1 LGSSKALLAKRQGLT
16 RSHKVNRDEDL
27 CFASTNNSSDVKQ
40 DIRYAFR
47 MLRKQPGFGT
57 IAILTLALGIGAN
70 TAIFSIVNAV
80 LLRPLPYRDADRI
93 MVLNESSGPGQD
105 YSVALPDYFDWRN
118 DNTVF
123 EHLAATHKESR
134 NLSGIPGRDP
144 ERVSC
149 ASVTRNFF
157 NVVGVSPETGRI
169 FSEDEDKVGAPPV
182 VVISDR
188 LWQRAFNRDPGLLG
202 RSITLHDQNFT
213 VIGVMPPQI
222 TSPQDTDAW
231 FSIMRRSN
239 NPAWMDRS
247 HHPMI
252 FVWGKLKPGVTVDRA
267 RVEMKMIA
275 ARLERT
281 YPETNGKVYAV
292 VTPLLENLVGKYRT
306 NLGLL
311 LGAVGLVL
319 LIACANL
326 ANLFAARGAARAR
339 EFAIHAAVGATRGQI
354 VKKLLIESFVIALL
368 GGALGFFLAIW
379 VRDGLIALSPG
390 NVSRFHQISF
400 DLPVLGFTF
409 LVASLTTMLFG
420 LWPAWHTSQADI
432 QLALKAGSAGS
443 GDPPSAKRAR
453 DWLVVSEIALT
464 LTLLVAAGL
473 VLKSFSHLQS
483 LLLGY
488 EPRALFTARFE
499 LPWQKYNDR
508 DKINTFAKA
517 LLDKVRSLPGVQNA
531 AVSSNGPLMG
541 GWQTGFWREENQRPQ
556 PSDMLNSDLEVVG
569 GDYFSTLKVP
579 LLRGRAF
586 NERDTKDSPRVIII
600 DQAMAEQYFPGENPI
615 GKRLGV
621 DPGNDNES
629 YVMSEIVGVVA
640 RMRFHAVDE
649 MAPLPVIYCSLGQAQ
664 RTSLTLFVRS
674 TMAST
679 ALERAVRDAVT
690 SIDSSLPVFDA
701 RPMTD
706 RVRETWGAQRLLSF
720 LFSVFAGLAL
730 VLATIGLYGLLAYTT
745 LKRVP
750 EIGIRLALG
759 ARPAQIRAL
768 ILSHGIQLLLIGSAI
783 GLVAAFGLSRAL
795 QSVLFEVKGIDPRIY
810 LGVGLILFGATL
822 LAAWIPARRAS
833 RVDPIVALHTE

>member
-1 LGSSKALLAKRQGLT
+1 
-16 RSHKVNRDEDL
+16 
-27 CFASTNNSSDVKQ
+27 
-40 DIRYAFR
+40 
-47 MLRKQPGFGT
+47 MLRKQPGFSV

-80 LLRPLPYRDADRI
+80 LLRPLPYPNADRI

-123 EHLAATHKESR
+123 EHLACTHKESR
-134 NLSGIPGRDP
+134 NLSGVPGREP
-144 ERVSC
+144 ERISC

-157 NVVGVSPETGRI
+157 NIIGLPPKIGRT

-188 LWQRAFNRDPGLLG
+188 LWRRVFNADPSVLG

-213 VIGVMPPQI
+213 VIGVMPPQV
-222 TSPQDTDAW
+222 TSPQDSDVW
-231 FSIMRRSN
+231 LSMMRRSN
-239 NPAWMDRS
+239 NPVWMQRFI
-247 HHPMI
+247 HPMI
-252 FVWGKLKPGVTVDRA
+252 YVWGKLKPGVTLEQA
-267 RVEMKMIA
+267 RSEMKTIA
-275 ARLERT
+275 ARLEKT
-281 YPETNGKVYAV
+281 YPETNGKETAI
-292 VTPLLENLVGKYRT
+292 VTPLLENLVGKYRI
-306 NLGLL
+306 NLTLL

-354 VKKLLIESFVIALL
+354 VKKLLIESFVIALI
-368 GGALGFFLAIW
+368 GGALGFFMAVW

-390 NVSRFHQISF
+390 QVSRFQQISF

-409 LVASLTTMLFG
+409 LIASLTTVLFG
-420 LWPAWHTSQADI
+420 LWPAWQASHANV

-453 DWLVVSEIALT
+453 DWLVISEIALT

-473 VLKSFSHLQS
+473 VLKSFLRLQS
-483 LLLGY
+483 LSLGY

-517 LLDKVRSLPGVQNA
+517 LLDKVRGLPGVQNA

-541 GWQTGFWREENQRPQ
+541 GWQTGFWREENPRPQ

-569 GDYFSTLKVP
+569 GDYFSTLKAP
-579 LLRGRAF
+579 LLRGRTF

-621 DPGNDNES
+621 DPGNDNEDWM
-629 YVMSEIVGVVA
+629 MSEIIGVVA
-640 RMRFHAVDE
+640 RMRFHAIDE

-674 TMAST
+674 TMAS
-679 ALERAVRDAVT
+679 AVLERSIRDAIT

-706 RVRETWGAQRLLSF
+706 RVRETWGVQRLLSF

-768 ILSHGIQLLLIGSAI
+768 ILSHGLQLLLIGSVI
-783 GLVAAFGLSRAL
+783 GLIAAFAVSRML
-795 QSVLFEVKGIDPRIY
+795 QSVLFEVKEIDPRIY

-822 LAAWIPARRAS
+822 VAAWIPARRAS
-833 RVDPIVALHTE
+833 RIDPIVALHTE

>member
-1 LGSSKALLAKRQGLT
+1 
-16 RSHKVNRDEDL
+16 
-27 CFASTNNSSDVKQ
+27 
-40 DIRYAFR
+40 
-47 MLRKQPGFGT
+47 MLREQPGFSS

-80 LLRPLPYRDADRI
+80 LLQPLPYPNADRI

-118 DNTVF
+118 DNAVF
-123 EHLAATHKESR
+123 EQLAATHKESR

-144 ERVSC
+144 ERISC

-157 NVVGVSPETGRI
+157 NIVGLSPEIGRT

-182 VVISDR
+182 AVISDR
-188 LWQRAFNRDPGLLG
+188 LWRRVFNGEPAVLG

-213 VIGVMPPQI
+213 VIGVMPPQV
-222 TSPQDTDAW
+222 TSPQDSDVW
-231 FSIMRRSN
+231 LSMMRRSN
-239 NPAWMDRS
+239 NPVWMQRFI
-247 HHPMI
+247 HPMI
-252 FVWGKLKPGVTVDRA
+252 FVWGKLKPGVTLEQA
-267 RVEMKMIA
+267 RTEMKGIA
-275 ARLERT
+275 ARLEQT
-281 YPETNGKVYAV
+281 YPETNKQVYAV
-292 VTPLLENLVGKYRT
+292 VTPLLENLIGKYRT

-311 LGAVGLVL
+311 LAAVGLVL

-326 ANLFAARGAARAR
+326 ANLFAARGAARSR
-339 EFAIHAAVGATRGQI
+339 EFAIHAAVGATRGQM
-354 VKKLLIESFVIALL
+354 VRKLLIESFVIALI
-368 GGALGFFLAIW
+368 GGALGFLMAVW
-379 VRDGLIALSPG
+379 VRGGLIALSPG
-390 NVSRFHQISF
+390 DVSRFQQISF

-409 LVASLTTMLFG
+409 LIASLTTVLFG
-420 LWPAWHTSQADI
+420 LWPAWQASHANV
-432 QLALKAGSAGS
+432 QLALKTGSAGS

-453 DWLVVSEIALT
+453 DWLVITEIALT

-473 VLKSFSHLQS
+473 VLKSFSRLQS
-483 LLLGY
+483 LSLGY
-488 EPRALFTARFE
+488 EPRGLFTARFE

-508 DKINTFAKA
+508 TKINTFTRA
-517 LLDKVRSLPGVQNA
+517 LLEKVRALPGVQNA

-541 GWQTGFWREENQRPQ
+541 GWQTGFWREENPRPQ

-579 LLRGRAF
+579 LLQGRTF
-586 NERDTKDSPRVIII
+586 NERDTKDSPRVIVI

-621 DPGNDNES
+621 APGNDDEDFI
-629 YVMSEIVGVVA
+629 MSEIVGVVA
-640 RMRFHAVDE
+640 PMRFHAVDE
-649 MAPLPVIYCSLGQAQ
+649 MAPLPVIYCSLDQAQ

-674 TMAST
+674 TMGSA
-679 ALERAVRDAVT
+679 ALQRSIRDAVT
-690 SIDSSLPVFDA
+690 SIDPSLPVFNA
-701 RPMTD
+701 RSMSD
-706 RVRETWGAQRLLSF
+706 RVRETWGVQRLLSF

-730 VLATIGLYGLLAYTT
+730 MLATIGLYGLLAYTT

-768 ILSHGIQLLLIGSAI
+768 ILSHGMQLLLIGSTI
-783 GLVAAFGLSRAL
+783 GLVAAFAISRVL
-795 QSVLFEVKGIDPRIY
+795 QTVLFEVTGIDPGIY
-810 LGVGLILFGATL
+810 LGVGLILSGAAF

-833 RVDPIVALHTE
+833 RIDPIVALRTE

>member
-1 LGSSKALLAKRQGLT
+1 
-16 RSHKVNRDEDL
+16 
-27 CFASTNNSSDVKQ
+27 
-40 DIRYAFR
+40 
-47 MLRKQPGFGT
+47 MLRKQPGFSV

-80 LLRPLPYRDADRI
+80 LLRPLPYPDADRI

-105 YSVALPDYFDWRN
+105 YSVALPDYFDWRK

-157 NVVGVSPETGRI
+157 NIIGLPPKIGRT

-188 LWQRAFNRDPGLLG
+188 LWRRVFNADPSVLG

-213 VIGVMPPQI
+213 VIGVMPPQV
-222 TSPQDTDAW
+222 TSPQDSDVW
-231 FSIMRRSN
+231 LSMMRRSN
-239 NPAWMDRS
+239 NPVWMQRFI
-247 HHPMI
+247 HPMI
-252 FVWGKLKPGVTVDRA
+252 YVWGKLKPGMTLEQA
-267 RVEMKMIA
+267 RYEMKTIA
-275 ARLERT
+275 ARLEKA
-281 YPETNGKVYAV
+281 YPETNGKETAI
-292 VTPLLENLVGKYRT
+292 VTPLLENLVGKYRI
-306 NLGLL
+306 NLTLL

-326 ANLFAARGAARAR
+326 ANLFAARGVARAR

-390 NVSRFHQISF
+390 DVSRFHQISF
-400 DLPVLGFTF
+400 DPPVLGFTF

-420 LWPAWHTSQADI
+420 LWPAWHASHADI
-432 QLALKAGSAGS
+432 QLALKTGSAGS

-453 DWLVVSEIALT
+453 DWLVISEIALT

-473 VLKSFSHLQS
+473 IVKSFSRLQS
-483 LLLGY
+483 LSLGY

-499 LPWQKYNDR
+499 LPWQKYSDR

-517 LLDKVRSLPGVQNA
+517 LLDNVRGLPGVQNA

-541 GWQTGFWREENQRPQ
+541 GWQTGFWREENPRPQ

-621 DPGNDNES
+621 DAGNDEEGS
-629 YVMSEIVGVVA
+629 VMSEIVGVVA

-649 MAPLPVIYCSLGQAQ
+649 MAPLPVIYCSLGQAR

-674 TMAST
+674 TVAS
-679 ALERAVRDAVT
+679 AVLERTVHDAVT

-701 RPMTD
+701 RPMID

-720 LFSVFAGLAL
+720 LFSIFAGLAL

-759 ARPAQIRAL
+759 ARPDQIRRL
-768 ILSHGIQLLLIGSAI
+768 ILSHGLQLLAIGSVI
-783 GLVAAFGLSRAL
+783 GLIAAFVLSRAL
-795 QSVLFEVKGIDPRIY
+795 QSVLFEVKEIDPRIY

-822 LAAWIPARRAS
+822 VAAWIPARRAS